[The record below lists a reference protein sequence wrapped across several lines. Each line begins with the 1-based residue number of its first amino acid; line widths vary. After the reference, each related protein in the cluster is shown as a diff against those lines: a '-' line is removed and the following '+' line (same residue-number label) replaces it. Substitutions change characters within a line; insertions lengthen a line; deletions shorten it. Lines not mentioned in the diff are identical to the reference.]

1 MYSLT
6 GQAVLSL
13 KTVETNTIQLPN
25 ISNGVYILEVLDA
38 IKGKVI
44 RKFVKK

>member
-25 ISNGVYILEVLDA
+25 ISNGVYVLEVKNNTKEKLV
-38 IKGKVI
+38 IKFAVE
-44 RKFVKK
+44 